1 MCSLDAE
8 KAFDSCN
15 WSVLFEKLYYEKN
28 IPLPVVKVLKSLY
41 ENSKYSVSYNG
52 RRSYWFNASQGVF
65 QGSILSPHL
74 YNIYTELLLKTIET
88 QNITGTSIHGTS
100 TGIIAYADDIILLSS
115 TRSGLQSLLNQCTD
129 YFDSTA
135 ISLNVDKTEFLVSGS
150 NTPTST
156 YIELNH
162 HLVTC
167 QDKLK
172 HLGFTWSLRKNG
184 CATLNDH
191 NVQERLNKFWALIYS
206 LIRGGSRFC
215 HPYSIVQLY
224 RCLAVHILTYLELT
238 HLTETQMNNL
248 DTAGRKALKLLFNF
262 SPYAKN
268 YLNTFFH
275 IKPISNT
282 INNNKINLLSRLMNN
297 EATSNV
303 ILKTLAQ
310 TSARYNSL
318 IWDCHILT
326 QENGLNFF
334 DVLLNIKQLLS
345 PILHDYLKMQSIA

>member
-1 MCSLDAE
+1 ME
-8 KAFDSCN
+8 
-15 WSVLFEKLYYEKN
+15 
-28 IPLPVVKVLKSLY
+28 I
-41 ENSKYSVSYNG
+41 G
-52 RRSYWFNASQGVF
+52 
-65 QGSILSPHL
+65 
-74 YNIYTELLLKTIET
+74 
-88 QNITGTSIHGTS
+88 
-100 TGIIAYADDIILLSS
+100 
-115 TRSGLQSLLNQCTD
+115 
-129 YFDSTA
+129 
-135 ISLNVDKTEFLVSGS
+135 
-150 NTPTST
+150 
-156 YIELNH
+156 
-162 HLVTC
+162 

-215 HPYSIVQLY
+215 HPYSIVELY
-224 RCLAVHILTYLELT
+224 RCLAVPTLTYGLELT

-318 IWDCHILT
+318 IWDCH
-326 QENGLNFF
+326 
-334 DVLLNIKQLLS
+334 K
-345 PILHDYLKMQSIA
+345 KMD